1 MDSESFWANAESL
14 GELVSEAMAAKADP
28 ASGVC
33 AAANA
38 CKAARRLP
46 ESESPIFNASDERDR
61 LNPG

>member
-1 MDSESFWANAESL
+1 MGEDERGLMDSESFW
-14 GELVSEAMAAKADP
+14 AKADP

-33 AAANA
+33 AAAKA
-38 CKAARRLP
+38 CKVTRRLP